1 MIMNEPP
8 DFPRERWKERLLDPQ
23 QSEWLE
29 RALSCLPPASLV
41 QVFEGQFKKGDKT
54 ALLLVGRLRKFAA
67 EDILAN
73 LEKIRERKP
82 EVLERLVD
90 FWLDRV
96 GDYLDLD
103 GMTQGTPTLL
113 RVTAWLWSSSSE
125 PPAVPWPLIA
135 TLAHRCETLTYERD
149 EGQKRAN
156 DAIREADKA
165 TKQRSRQAGREE
177 RERATQKTLR
187 EQLDIQTETVTSQ
200 RKQIEK
206 LKRDV
211 QGTKQQITTLE
222 GGVKDRD
229 AALAKRSTIHEQQ
242 QEALVLNIK
251 SLQGQRNHLQS
262 ELARAQEVLANTK
275 VSLGRLEQTN
285 RELKTELE
293 DLRKRAKVVSV
304 PTDIQDFQ
312 NTLIIDYE
320 LLGDTPSV
328 RLYGL
333 ITMYEAVLIGETNA
347 LLDTNTNWLELDR
360 NAFDGILM
368 LGLEPLLLDLANLPV
383 RRYLDMQSFKHE
395 TILRSLIAQLDS
407 PRLEVTAGG

>member
-23 QSEWLE
+23 QGAWLE
-29 RALSCLPPASLV
+29 RALSCLPPASVV
-41 QVFEGQFKKGDKT
+41 QVFKGQFKKGDKT
-54 ALLLVGRLRKFAA
+54 ALLLVGKLNKIAA
-67 EDILAN
+67 EDILEN

-103 GMTQGTPTLL
+103 GMTQGTLTLL
-113 RVTAWLWSSSSE
+113 RVTAWLWTSSPE
-125 PPAVPWPLIA
+125 PPAVPWQLIE

-149 EGQKRAN
+149 EEQKRAS
-156 DAIREADKA
+156 DAIRETDKA
-165 TKQRSRQAGREE
+165 TKQRSRQAGKEE
-177 RERATQKTLR
+177 RERTAQQTLK
-187 EQLDIQTETVTSQ
+187 EQLETQTKIVINQ
-200 RKQIEK
+200 QKKIEK
-206 LKRDV
+206 LKEDL
-211 QGTKQQITTLE
+211 QNAGQQNTTLKGTVRE
-222 GGVKDRD
+222 RD
-229 AALAKRSTIHEQQ
+229 ATLAKQSATHQQQ
-242 QEALVLNIK
+242 QEALVLTTK
-251 SLQGQRNHLQS
+251 SLQDRRNGLQR
-262 ELARAQEVLANTK
+262 ELTQAQDALTSTK
-275 VSLGRLEQTN
+275 ASLGQLKQTN
-285 RELKTELE
+285 RELSSELE
-293 DLRKRAKVVSV
+293 ELQKRAKVISV
-304 PTDIQDFQ
+304 PTDVQDLQ

-328 RLYGL
+328 RLHGL
-333 ITMYEAVLIGETNA
+333 ITMYEAVLSGETSA
-347 LLDTNTNWLELDR
+347 LLDTNTNWPELDR
-360 NAFDGILM
+360 DGFDGILM